1 MRKDVAKFLLFLF
14 IMCGLTTQGFA
25 QTPAPS
31 GPGSLNKQPT
41 AQQKASVRER
51 IESMKMWKLTKDL
64 DLDEAT
70 SAKLFP
76 IINKYD
82 KKRTEMYENLR
93 TKMQEIKTAL
103 DGKKTDQLKDLIVK
117 VEDNRKALQSV
128 NDEEWTEVQKVLT
141 IEQQA
146 KFILSRQEFGRQ
158 MRGFIQD
165 SKDKQQQGQPYMG
178 RGTRSRRKDLSSL

>member
-14 IMCGLTTQGFA
+14 IICGFTAQGFA
-25 QTPAPS
+25 QQHEPS
-31 GPGSLNKQPT
+31 GPGSFNKQPT

-64 DLDEAT
+64 DLNEAT

-82 KKRTEMYENLR
+82 KKKAEIYETLR
-93 TKMQEIKTAL
+93 TKMQEIKVAL

-117 VEDNRKALQSV
+117 VEDSRKELQGV
-128 NDEEWTEVQKVLT
+128 NDEEWTEVKKVLT
-141 IEQQA
+141 TDQQA
-146 KFILSRQEFGRQ
+146 KYILSQQEFGGCKPYIQ
-158 MRGFIQD
+158 MKKLLWWID
-165 SKDKQQQGQPYMG
+165 YS
-178 RGTRSRRKDLSSL
+178 

>member
-1 MRKDVAKFLLFLF
+1 MRKNVVKIMVLLF
-14 IMCGLTTQGFA
+14 IMCGFTVPGFA
-25 QTPAPS
+25 QPPEPG
-31 GPGSLNKQPT
+31 GPGSLNKPPT
-41 AQQKASVRER
+41 AQQQDTVRKR

-82 KKRTEMYENLR
+82 KKKADIYENLR
-93 TKMQEIKTAL
+93 TRMQEIKTSL
-103 DGKKTDQLKDLIVK
+103 DDKKTDQLKDLIVK
-117 VEDNRKALQSV
+117 VEENRKALQGV
-128 NDEEWTEVQKVLT
+128 TDEEWAEVKRVLT

-158 MRGFIQD
+158 MRGLIED
-165 SKDKQQQGQPYMG
+165 SKDKQPGQYEMG
-178 RGTRSRRKDLSSL
+178 RGSKSRRR